1 MIIYSAPGFESHS
14 QYPVPLQFQI
24 KKCLSC
30 SVTVKSIIILL
41 WDYVK
46 VLAVKMELSKMKTK
60 EQGNEKS

>member
-1 MIIYSAPGFESHS
+1 MS
-14 QYPVPLQFQI
+14 
-24 KKCLSC
+24 LSC

-46 VLAVKMELSKMKTK
+46 LLAVKMELSKMKTK